1 MKLRN
6 YDKNQSNS
14 YCLGVYPTIELFKY
28 KPESIIEVFINP
40 KGQNNLGV
48 KEIIKLAGKH
58 NVRVEEGQKVLMR
71 LSGKEN
77 VYAGARFSK
86 YTAPLT
92 DSKPHVVLI
101 NPENMGNLGTLIR
114 TMHAFG
120 YKTLALPRPAVD
132 IFDPKVIRASMGSVF
147 AINFEYFDK
156 LTDYATKYGRELYLF
171 TPKGNI
177 TLEELTQKRL
187 SSPEKSSLVF
197 GSESSGFSAKELTL
211 GETVKINFS
220 KDIDSLNLSI
230 AAGIVLHSFKLI

>member
-86 YTAPLT
+86 YVTPLS
-92 DSKPHVVLI
+92 DNKSHVVLT
-101 NPENMGNLGTLIR
+101 NPENMGNLGTIIR

-120 YKTLALPRPAVD
+120 YKNLALIRPAVD

-156 LTDYATKYGRELYLF
+156 LEDYAGKYNRQLYLF
-171 TPKGNI
+171 TPKGTV
-177 TLEELTQKRL
+177 TLEELAQKKV
-187 SSPEKSSLVF
+187 SDPEKCSFVF
-197 GSESSGFSAKELTL
+197 GSESSGFSAKELAL
-211 GETVKINFS
+211 GENIKINFS
-220 KDIDSLNLSI
+220 TDIDSLNLSI
-230 AAGIVLHSFKLI
+230 AAGIVLHNFKHL

>member
-28 KPESIIEVFINP
+28 KPESIIEVFVNP

-48 KEIIKLAGKH
+48 KEILKLADKH

-86 YTAPLT
+86 YTAPLA
-92 DSKPHVVLI
+92 DDKPHVVLV
-101 NPENMGNLGTLIR
+101 NPENMGNLGTIIR

-120 YKTLALPRPAVD
+120 YRNLALTRPAID
-132 IFDPKVIRASMGSVF
+132 IFDPKVIRASMGSAF
-147 AINFEYFDK
+147 AVNFEYFDK
-156 LTDYATKYGRELYLF
+156 LTDYVTKYGRELYLF
-171 TPKGNI
+171 TPKGN
-177 TLEELTQKRL
+177 TTMEELTQKKL
-187 SSPEKSSLVF
+187 NSPEKSSFVF
-197 GSESSGFSAKELTL
+197 GSESSGFSAKELAL
-211 GETVKINFS
+211 GENVKINFS

>member
-48 KEIIKLAGKH
+48 KEIIKLADKN
-58 NVRVEEGQKVLMR
+58 NVRGEEGQKVLMR

-86 YTAPLT
+86 YTSALAE
-92 DSKPHVVLI
+92 DKPHVVLV
-101 NPENMGNLGTLIR
+101 NPENMGNLGTIIR

-120 YKTLALPRPAVD
+120 YRNLAITRPAVD
-132 IFDPKVIRASMGSVF
+132 IFDPKVIRASMGSAF
-147 AINFEYFDK
+147 AVNFEYFDK
-156 LTDYATKYGRELYLF
+156 LTDYATKYGRDLYLF

-177 TLEELTQKRL
+177 TLEELAQKKL
-187 SSPEKSSLVF
+187 GSPEKSSFVF
-197 GSESSGFSAKELTL
+197 GSESSGFSAKELEL
-211 GETVKINFS
+211 GENVKINFS

-230 AAGIVLHSFKLI
+230 AVGIVLHSFKLL

>member
-40 KGQNNLGV
+40 KGQNNSGV
-48 KEIIKLAGKH
+48 KEITKLANKH

-86 YTAPLT
+86 YSAPLLT
-92 DSKPHVVLI
+92 DKPHVVLV
-101 NPENMGNLGTLIR
+101 NPENMGNLGTIIR
-114 TMHAFG
+114 TLHAFG
-120 YKTLALPRPAVD
+120 YKNLALIRPAVD

-147 AINFEYFDK
+147 TVNFEYFDK
-156 LTDYATKYGRELYLF
+156 LTDYTTKFGRELFLL

-177 TLEELTQKRL
+177 TLEELTQKKL
-187 SSPEKSSLVF
+187 NSPEKSSFVF
-197 GSESSGFSAKELTL
+197 GSESSGFSAKELAL
-211 GETVKINFS
+211 GENVKINFS
-220 KDIDSLNLSI
+220 KDVDSLNLSI
-230 AAGIVLHSFKLI
+230 AVGIVLHSFKLI

>member
-48 KEIIKLAGKH
+48 KEIIKLAAKH

-86 YTAPLT
+86 YTALLAG
-92 DSKPHVVLI
+92 DKPHVVLV

-120 YKTLALPRPAVD
+120 YKNLAITRPAVD

-156 LTDYATKYGRELYLF
+156 LIDYATKYGRELYLF

-177 TLEELTQKRL
+177 TMEELTQKGL
-187 SSPEKSSLVF
+187 TSPEKSSMVF
-197 GSESSGFSAKELTL
+197 GSESSGFSAKELEL
-211 GETVKINFS
+211 GENVKINFS

>member
-48 KEIIKLAGKH
+48 KEIIKLATKH

-86 YTAPLT
+86 YVSPLAN
-92 DSKPHVVLI
+92 DRPHIVLV
-101 NPENMGNLGTLIR
+101 NPENMGNLGTIIR

-120 YKTLALPRPAVD
+120 YKNLALTRPAVD
-132 IFDPKVIRASMGSVF
+132 IFDPKVIRASMGSAF
-147 AINFEYFDK
+147 AVNFEYFDK

-177 TLEELTQKRL
+177 TLEELTQKKL
-187 SSPEKSSLVF
+187 SSPAKSSFVF
-197 GSESSGFSAKELTL
+197 GSESSGFSAKELEL
-211 GETVKINFS
+211 GENVKIDFS